1 MPGVSPLAVLPPSAP
16 ASQISI
22 SICAPGSSAGS
33 DSSAACEQPRAAT
46 PDCSAAG
53 APVKHTSSDGSCA
66 FGQELERMKEAFVQ
80 VLEAKG
86 WGQ

>member
-1 MPGVSPLAVLPPSAP
+1 MPCVSPLAVVPPSGP
-16 ASQISI
+16 A
-22 SICAPGSSAGS
+22 SICAPGSSAGG
-33 DSSAACEQPRAAT
+33 DSSTASKQPRAAT

-53 APVKHTSSDGSCA
+53 APVKRASSDGSCA
-66 FGQELERMKEAFVQ
+66 FGQELERMKEAFVE